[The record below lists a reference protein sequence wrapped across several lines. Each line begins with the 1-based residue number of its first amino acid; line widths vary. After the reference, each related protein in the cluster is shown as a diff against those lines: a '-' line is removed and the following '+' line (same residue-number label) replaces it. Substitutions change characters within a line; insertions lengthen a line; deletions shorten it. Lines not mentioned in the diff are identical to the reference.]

1 MFKIRKILDKIQI
14 LKDKIKSNE
23 VNQSLLLKIKT
34 LKKKEINTFQKKQ

>member
-23 VNQSLLLKIKT
+23 VNQSLLLKI
-34 LKKKEINTFQKKQ
+34 

>member
-23 VNQSLLLKIKT
+23 VNQSLLLKT
-34 LKKKEINTFQKKQ
+34 